1 MAEGEARILTLK
13 DSRVL
18 DNEGLWLGLLYV
30 TPRTHTDLP
39 FTSCFTEDELQNVE
53 MAEEERRVKNTEL
66 KKAKKEYTGYDDDEF
81 VDGQA
86 RLKRTVLA
94 KYDEDLEMSETVS
107 YLGTLD
113 GAIFSELR
121 IYRALDWAA
130 TSKPRLRQTDRLNS
144 KRLRRSTNHCFPLT
158 MLVSACPLLLA

>member
-1 MAEGEARILTLK
+1 
-13 DSRVL
+13 
-18 DNEGLWLGLLYV
+18 
-30 TPRTHTDLP
+30 
-39 FTSCFTEDELQNVE
+39 

-113 GAIFSELR
+113 GAIFLELR

-130 TSKPRLRQTDRLNS
+130 TSKPRHRRTDRLNS
-144 KRLRRSTNHCFPLT
+144 KRLRRSTNPCFPLT